1 MSLIIIR
8 IMRYLMGPIE
18 HADVL
23 EKGLCQFSYCY
34 VTSIMTIYNYNVCLI
49 IYYYQGPGDCTL

>member
-1 MSLIIIR
+1 
-8 IMRYLMGPIE
+8 MGPIE